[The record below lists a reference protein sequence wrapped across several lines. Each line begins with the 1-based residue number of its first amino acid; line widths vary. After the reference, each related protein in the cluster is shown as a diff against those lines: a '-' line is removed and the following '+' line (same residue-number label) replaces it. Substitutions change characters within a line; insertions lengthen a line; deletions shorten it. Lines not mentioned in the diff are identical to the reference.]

1 MGRPRMP
8 IGSHGVV
15 NVDQIEPGLWRA
27 RTLYRFPDGKRRQ
40 VERRRAGRT
49 GAKAIQALQ
58 EAMVDLATPDSG
70 ELRGS
75 TRLQV
80 LAEQF
85 LAIKRASERSPRTI
99 DRYEQ
104 ALRKSIVP
112 RLGDLRVEEAT
123 PGRIQAFINT
133 VNAEQ
138 GQGEA
143 KTCRSVLSGMFG
155 IAVRSDVLRSNPMSA
170 VESPR
175 RTVNR
180 ASTAIPLDG
189 VAAFLDVIRSDA
201 RMRELDISD
210 LFEFMLFT
218 GCRIGEALA
227 LRWTHVDI
235 EAGFVTFAATVVR
248 TKERGLEVQEHG
260 KSDSSNRVISVPS
273 EALELLQRRERSTE
287 YVFSSVA
294 GKLRDVNNTEA
305 DWRSNRVRLGY
316 PTFTSHGLRK
326 TCATALDVAGVSAR
340 AIAEYLGHKRP
351 SMTQDVYMSRKVGTA
366 EAAGHLDRM
375 FGVRSEGL
383 YGTEPR
389 SAQVSRSGGPRGAR
403 THDPRIKSPMLYRLS

>member
-8 IGSHGVV
+8 IGSHGIV
-15 NVDQIEPGLWRA
+15 NVDQVEPGLWRA

-75 TRLQV
+75 TRLAV

-104 ALRKSIVP
+104 ALKKSIVP

-123 PGRIQAFINT
+123 PGRVQAFINT

-180 ASTAIPLDG
+180 ASTAIPLDA
-189 VAAFLDVIRSDA
+189 VPAFLDVIRSDT
-201 RMRELDISD
+201 RMRELDISE

-227 LRWTHVDI
+227 LRWTHVDV
-235 EAGFVTFAATVVR
+235 EAGLVTFAATVVR
-248 TKERGLEVQEHG
+248 TKEHGLEVQEHG

-273 EALELLQRRERSTE
+273 EALELPQRRERSTE
-287 YVFSSVA
+287 YVFPSVA
-294 GKLRDVNNTEA
+294 GRLRDVNITEA
-305 DWRSNRVRLGY
+305 DWRSNRERLGL
-316 PTFTSHGLRK
+316 P
-326 TCATALDVAGVSAR
+326 DVHVAR
-340 AIAEYLGHKRP
+340 AP
-351 SMTQDVYMSRKVGTA
+351 QDLR
-366 EAAGHLDRM
+366 H
-375 FGVRSEGL
+375 
-383 YGTEPR
+383 PR
-389 SAQVSRSGGPRGAR
+389 STSRASRPAGSRNTSVTSGRR
-403 THDPRIKSPMLYRLS
+403 